1 MSNAHADERRPALAC
16 DLRLSSG
23 MEITELRA
31 RIRKMRETGD
41 IPCDPPKKI
50 WAGHGRDHRCAAC
63 GEVIAPTEV
72 EFEVDLQSSVT
83 IRLHRRCHAI
93 WWEEC
98 GH

>member
-1 MSNAHADERRPALAC
+1 
-16 DLRLSSG
+16 
-23 MEITELRA
+23 METTELRA

-41 IPCDPPKKI
+41 IPCDPPKKV

-63 GEVIAPTEV
+63 GEAIAPTEV

-83 IRLHRRCHAI
+83 IRLHRGCHAI
-93 WWEEC
+93 WREEC